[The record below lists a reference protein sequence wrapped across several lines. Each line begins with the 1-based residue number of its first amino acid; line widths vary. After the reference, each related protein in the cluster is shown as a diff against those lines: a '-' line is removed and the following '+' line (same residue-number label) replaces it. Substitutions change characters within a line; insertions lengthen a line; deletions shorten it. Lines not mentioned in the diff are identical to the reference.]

1 MSVSVCDLSL
11 PGLSVFLHSS
21 IKVWLGLYVCLVLPL
36 SLYTSL
42 TLHLMGLGLLICC
55 LAYFKLPSPS
65 PDRVKA
71 VLGEL
76 HHGAGQEVGGVV
88 AHRAACLDAPEN
100 SLEAVRLA
108 ARNGAKWI
116 EFDVSFTSDMQAVAF
131 HDDTVNR
138 VTTTTGDI
146 NSFSLSQLAELDLA
160 SKHPLSENFSN
171 VRIPTV
177 DQFIAECLRLNMK
190 IIIDLKSYDLPEE
203 TVSLLTSL
211 YTKYPDLK
219 DNSLVTSFFPILLYR
234 LRSSDPDIV
243 TAVSTRPLVLSCH
256 CWEGTAASA
265 RPRYSG
271 LKQLVAGLADIVASF
286 LMDTVIWWLVGLSAV
301 LVHRHV
307 ITKEYVD
314 KWRTRGVTVMA
325 WTVNC
330 PDEKT
335 FYTKVLNI
343 PVLSDTLEKY

>member
-1 MSVSVCDLSL
+1 MSVCFSELGLNLFLTSSVR
-11 PGLSVFLHSS
+11 
-21 IKVWLGLYVCLVLPL
+21 VWLGLYLSLVVSL
-36 SLYTSL
+36 SLYTGL

-55 LAYFKLPSPS
+55 LAYIKLPSPS
-65 PDRVKA
+65 QERVKA

-100 SLEAVRLA
+100 SLEAIRLA
-108 ARNGAKWI
+108 AKNGAKWI
-116 EFDVSFTSDMQAVAF
+116 EFDVSFTSDLQAVAF

-138 VTTTTGDI
+138 ITTASGDI
-146 NSFSLSQLAELDLA
+146 TSFSLSQLAELDLA
-160 SKHPLSENFSN
+160 TKHPLSDNFSG

-177 DQFIAECLRLNMK
+177 DQFIAECLKLNIK
-190 IIIDLKSYDLPEE
+190 IIIDLKTYESPEE

-211 YTKYPDLK
+211 YQKYPSLA
-219 DNSLVTSFFPILLYR
+219 DNSLVTSFYPNLLYR
-234 LRSSDPDIV
+234 LRSSHPDVV
-243 TAVSTRPLVLSCH
+243 TAVSTRPFVLSCQT
-256 CWEGTAASA
+256 WEGTTSSA

-271 LKQLVAGLADIVASF
+271 LKQLAAGLADEVAAF
-286 LMDTVIWWLVGLSAV
+286 LMDSVVWWVVGLSAV

-307 ITKEYVD
+307 ITKEYIER
-314 KWRTRGVTVMA
+314 WRTRGVTVMA

-330 PDEKT
+330 PKEKT

>member
-1 MSVSVCDLSL
+1 MSVCFSELGLNLFLTSSVR
-11 PGLSVFLHSS
+11 
-21 IKVWLGLYVCLVLPL
+21 VWLGLYLSLVVSL
-36 SLYTSL
+36 SLYTGL

-55 LAYFKLPSPS
+55 LAYIKLPSPS
-65 PDRVKA
+65 QERVKA

-100 SLEAVRLA
+100 SLEAIRLA
-108 ARNGAKWI
+108 AKNGAKWI
-116 EFDVSFTSDMQAVAF
+116 EFDVSFTSDLQAVAF

-138 VTTTTGDI
+138 ITTASGDI
-146 NSFSLSQLAELDLA
+146 TSFSLSQLAELDLA
-160 SKHPLSENFSN
+160 TKHPLSDNFSG

-177 DQFIAECLRLNMK
+177 DQFIAECLKHNIK
-190 IIIDLKSYDLPEE
+190 IIIDLKTYESPEE

-211 YTKYPDLK
+211 YQKYPALA
-219 DNSLVTSFFPILLYR
+219 DNSLVTSFYPNLLYR
-234 LRSSDPDIV
+234 LRSSHPEVV
-243 TAVSTRPLVLSCH
+243 TAVSTRPFVLSCQG
-256 CWEGTAASA
+256 WEGTTSSA

-271 LKQLVAGLADIVASF
+271 IKQLAAGLADELAAF
-286 LMDTVIWWLVGLSAV
+286 LMDTVVWWVVGLSAV

-307 ITKEYVD
+307 ITKEYIER
-314 KWRTRGVTVMA
+314 WRTRGVTVMA

-330 PDEKT
+330 PKEKT